1 MIRVSI
7 GLEWSITAPQGNALG
22 MKVVDLLVKVEE
34 HGSLAQACT
43 VCGVS
48 YRYAWTLIREAEQVL
63 GQPVLTMSRGRGSA
77 LTVLGARLVWAH
89 RRIQAR
95 LTPLLDSLASEVGAE
110 IERVVSP
117 QPAQLRIHA
126 SHGFAVQLLH
136 VALNREGV
144 AHELKYCGTAEALES
159 LAQGECDVAGFHV
172 PVGEFAPAVI
182 EHLGPALDD
191 PELRVIRLATR
202 RQGLM
207 TPPGNPKKIYGV
219 EDLARADVR
228 FINRQP
234 GSGTRFLVDLML
246 KGKGLVPSE
255 VRGYEQYEYT
265 HAAVAAFVASGMAD
279 VGMGVEPP
287 ARQFKLEFIPL
298 QQESYFLLCRAATL
312 GAPNL
317 LQFLEVLRSPAFQ
330 REVNGLPGYATDR
343 MGDVETVGEALPLF
357 EAWQQRLG
365 ASEPTAGKHPAGPRQ

>member
-7 GLEWSITAPQGNALG
+7 GLEWSITAPQGNPLG

-34 HGSLAQACT
+34 QGSLAQACA

-48 YRYAWTLIREAEQVL
+48 YRYAWTLIREAEKVL

-117 QPAQLRIHA
+117 QPSQLRIHA

-136 VALNREGV
+136 VALNRQGV

-172 PVGEFAPAVI
+172 PIGEFAQVVTD
-182 EHLGPALDD
+182 HFGPALDD
-191 PELRVIRLATR
+191 TDFKTAETALSI
-202 RQGLM
+202 
-207 TPPGNPKKIYGV
+207 GNTDIKLLK
-219 EDLARADVR
+219 A
-228 FINRQP
+228 
-234 GSGTRFLVDLML
+234 GSTA
-246 KGKGLVPSE
+246 E
-255 VRGYEQYEYT
+255 V
-265 HAAVAAFVASGMAD
+265 
-279 VGMGVEPP
+279 
-287 ARQFKLEFIPL
+287 
-298 QQESYFLLCRAATL
+298 
-312 GAPNL
+312 N
-317 LQFLEVLRSPAFQ
+317 PAFSRPSRPIRYLWKFQ
-330 REVNGLPGYATDR
+330 R
-343 MGDVETVGEALPLF
+343 
-357 EAWQQRLG
+357 G
-365 ASEPTAGKHPAGPRQ
+365 ASCGRSSAAQR

>member
-7 GLEWSITAPQGNALG
+7 GLEWSIAAPQGNPLG

-34 HGSLAQACT
+34 QGSLAQACS

-48 YRYAWTLIREAEQVL
+48 YRYAWTLIRDAEQVF
-63 GQPVLTMSRGRGSA
+63 GQPLLTMSRGRGSE

-136 VALNREGV
+136 VSLNRQGL
-144 AHELKYCGTAEALES
+144 AHELKYCGMAEALES
-159 LAQGECDVAGFHV
+159 LAQGECDIAGFHV
-172 PVGEFAPAVI
+172 PIGEFAPAAI
-182 EHLGPALDD
+182 AHFGPALQD

-207 TPPGNPKKIYGV
+207 TLPGNPKKIYSID
-219 EDLARADVR
+219 DLARPEVR
-228 FINRQP
+228 YVNRQP
-234 GSGTRFLVDLML
+234 GSGTRFLFDQML
-246 KGKGLVPSE
+246 KRQGMATAE
-255 VRGYEQYEYT
+255 VRGYDQYEYT

-279 VGMGVEPP
+279 AGMGVEPP

-298 QQESYFLLCRAATL
+298 QQESYFLLCRAEQL
-312 GAPNL
+312 GAPNV
-317 LQFLEVLRSPAFQ
+317 LQFLEVLRSAEFQ
-330 REVNGLPGYATDR
+330 RDVNGLPGYSLDR
-343 MGDVETVGEALPLF
+343 MGDVQTVVEALPPF
-357 EAWQQRLG
+357 KAWQQNRG
-365 ASEPTAGKHPAGPRQ
+365 RPAVAA

>member
-7 GLEWSITAPQGNALG
+7 GLEWSITAPQGNPLG

-34 HGSLAQACT
+34 QGSLAQACT

-48 YRYAWTLIREAEQVL
+48 YRYAWTLIREAEKVL

-117 QPAQLRIHA
+117 QPSQLRIHA

-136 VALNREGV
+136 VALNRQGV

-172 PVGEFAPAVI
+172 PIGEFAQAVI

-191 PELRVIRLATR
+191 PDLRVIRLATR

-207 TPPGNPKKIYGV
+207 TLPGNPKKVYGL
-219 EDLARADVR
+219 EDLARDGVR

-234 GSGTRFLVDLML
+234 GSGTRFLFDQML
-246 KGKGLVPSE
+246 KSKRIAPAD

-279 VGMGVEPP
+279 AGMGVEVP
-287 ARQFKLEFIPL
+287 ARQFKLEFVPL
-298 QQESYFLLCRAATL
+298 QQESYFLLCHADRV
-312 GAPNL
+312 GAPTVQQL
-317 LQFLEVLRSPAFQ
+317 LEVLRSAEFQ
-330 REVNGLPGYATDR
+330 QEVHGLPGYSPDR
-343 MGDVETVGEALPLF
+343 MGTVETVAEALPVF
-357 EAWQQRLG
+357 KAWQQGRSRS
-365 ASEPTAGKHPAGPRQ
+365 AVAPS